1 MSDIVVQQGKE
12 KLTRSQKAKEK
23 AKAIAI
29 QLQELQAVETK
40 QTSLSSAE
48 VLGLVKSGL
57 LKDAES
63 MTDEEKYAISLQ
75 DGFVVD
81 FVNHAKSINAQNIDR
96 SNKVINDINQSMS
109 DADQWLQD
117 FVKSSDDHYEQ
128 LAHETNSLSGN
139 EKFEQLTG
147 MTLEAYLG
155 NETGLAT

>member
-1 MSDIVVQQGKE
+1 MTDIVVQGKE

-40 QTSLSSAE
+40 QTSLSNAE

-57 LKDAES
+57 LKDSEA

-81 FVNHAKSINAQNIDR
+81 FVNQAKGINAQNIDR
-96 SNKVINDINQSMS
+96 SNGLIEDINQSMS
-109 DADQWLQD
+109 ESAQWLQD
-117 FVKSSDDHYEQ
+117 FVKSRDDHYEK
-128 LAHETNSLSGN
+128 LAHETNSLSAN

-147 MTLEAYLG
+147 QTLEEYLG
-155 NETGLAT
+155 EETGLVG

>member
-1 MSDIVVQQGKE
+1 MTDIVVQGKE

-40 QTSLSSAE
+40 QTSLSNAE
-48 VLGLVKSGL
+48 VLGLIKSGL

-81 FVNHAKSINAQNIDR
+81 FVNQAKGINAQNIDR

-109 DADQWLQD
+109 EANQWLQD
-117 FVKSSDDHYEQ
+117 FVKSSDDHYEH
-128 LAHETNSLSGN
+128 LAHETNALSAD
-139 EKFEQLTG
+139 EKFAQLTG
-147 MTLEAYLG
+147 MTLEEYLG

>member
-1 MSDIVVQQGKE
+1 MTDIVVQGKE

-29 QLQELQAVETK
+29 QLQELQAVENK
-40 QTSLSSAE
+40 QTSLSNAE

-57 LKDAES
+57 LKDSEA

-81 FVNHAKSINAQNIDR
+81 FVNHAKLINAQNIDR
-96 SNKVINDINQSMS
+96 SNGLINDINQSMS
-109 DADQWLQD
+109 ESAQWLQD
-117 FVKSSDDHYEQ
+117 FVKSRDEHYEQ
-128 LAHETNSLSGN
+128 LTHETNSLSAN

-147 MTLEAYLG
+147 QTLEDYLG

>member
-1 MSDIVVQQGKE
+1 MTDIVVQGKE

-29 QLQELQAVETK
+29 QLQELQAVESK
-40 QTSLSSAE
+40 QTSLSNAE

-57 LKDAES
+57 LKETDE
-63 MTDEEKYAISLQ
+63 MTDEETYAISLQ
-75 DGFVVD
+75 DALVVD

-117 FVKSSDDHYEQ
+117 FVKSRDEHYEK
-128 LAHETNSLSGN
+128 LAQETNSLSAD
-139 EKFEQLTG
+139 EKLKQLTG
-147 MTLEAYLG
+147 MTLEEYLG
-155 NETGLAT
+155 EETGLVT

>member
-1 MSDIVVQQGKE
+1 MSDIVVQGEK
-12 KLTRSQKAKEK
+12 KLTRAQKAK
-23 AKAIAI
+23 AKA
-29 QLQELQAVETK
+29 LQTQVEELKVVETK
-40 QTSLSSAE
+40 VASLSNAE

-57 LKDAES
+57 LKENDE

-81 FVNHAKSINAQNIDR
+81 FVNQAKGINAQNIDR

-109 DADQWLQD
+109 DANQWLKD
-117 FVKSSDDHYEQ
+117 FVKTRDEHYEQ
-128 LAHETNSLSGN
+128 LAHETNSLSGV